1 MSALLALACA
11 TCMAKYQHADFVP
24 KQTSIKPGAG
34 YEECFAFQ
42 AGEGLRYAYESSAPL
57 TFRLYYR
64 EGDKVL
70 SPVPEVSLKSLLPQR
85 FVAEK
90 QRDYCLSWRNV
101 GKRTVALQ
109 YRYVAE
115 YHLEPQIRDQ

>member
-11 TCMAKYQHADFVP
+11 ACMAKYQHADFVP
-24 KQTSIKPGAG
+24 KQTRVKSGTS

-42 AGEGLRYAYESSAPL
+42 AGEGVRYAYESSAPL

-70 SPVPEVSLKSLLPQR
+70 SPLPEVSLKSLLPQR
-85 FVAEK
+85 FVVDK
-90 QRDYCLSWRNV
+90 QRDYCLSWRNA
-101 GKRTVALQ
+101 GKRTVAFQ

-115 YHLEPQIRDQ
+115 YHLEAPISD

>member
-11 TCMAKYQHADFVP
+11 ACMAKYQHADFVP
-24 KQTSIKPGAG
+24 KQASIKPGAS
-34 YEECFAFQ
+34 YEECFAFR

-57 TFRLYYR
+57 AFRLYYR

-70 SPVPEVSLKSLLPQR
+70 SPLPEVSLKSLLPQR
-85 FVAEK
+85 FVADK
-90 QRDYCLSWRNV
+90 QHDYCLSWRNT

-109 YRYVAE
+109 
-115 YHLEPQIRDQ
+115 